1 MNLLTNLFM
10 SVLVTLQD
18 TDVANL
24 DVLVV
29 TIILDILNIPRNDK
43 RRILVLTKL
52 CHVCLVGLLCARPL
66 FSTIHR
72 KITFLFI
79 LVVLFYKFRM
89 LTCGIFRRSH

>member
-1 MNLLTNLFM
+1 MITCRILHQVGVSIVGFLIVLQVLDLLFLIPMNLLTNLFM

-52 CHVCLVGLLCARPL
+52 CNV
-66 FSTIHR
+66 
-72 KITFLFI
+72 
-79 LVVLFYKFRM
+79 
-89 LTCGIFRRSH
+89 